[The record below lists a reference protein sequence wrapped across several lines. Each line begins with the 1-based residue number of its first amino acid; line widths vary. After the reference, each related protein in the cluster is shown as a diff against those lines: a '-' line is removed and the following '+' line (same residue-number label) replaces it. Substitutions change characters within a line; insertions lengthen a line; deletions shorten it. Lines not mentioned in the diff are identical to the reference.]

1 MNRRVWGR
9 PYRAWPRDRTIKYT
23 LHAYIRLE
31 VGHNHTE
38 THTEY
43 LRMSASTER
52 GGHWTVQGRN
62 RLESGR
68 LVKRPRDG
76 METVLAV
83 YWWTVQRNIIGNQE
97 TCYRYTGY

>member
-9 PYRAWPRDRTIKYT
+9 PYRAWPRHRTLKYT

-31 VGHNHTE
+31 VGHNHTD

-43 LRMSASTER
+43 LIKIASTEKGGQYR
-52 GGHWTVQGRN
+52 G
-62 RLESGR
+62 ESDWREGGW
-68 LVKRPRDG
+68 LRDSV
-76 METVLAV
+76 ETVLAV
-83 YWWTVQRNIIGNQE
+83 YWWIVQRNMIGNQE

>member
-9 PYRAWPRDRTIKYT
+9 PYRAWPRDRTLKYT

-43 LRMSASTER
+43 LRKIASTEKGGQYR
-52 GGHWTVQGRN
+52 GESDWRVGGWLRG
-62 RLESGR
+62 LEIAW
-68 LVKRPRDG
+68 KQYWQYTDG
-76 METVLAV
+76 
-83 YWWTVQRNIIGNQE
+83 
-97 TCYRYTGY
+97 